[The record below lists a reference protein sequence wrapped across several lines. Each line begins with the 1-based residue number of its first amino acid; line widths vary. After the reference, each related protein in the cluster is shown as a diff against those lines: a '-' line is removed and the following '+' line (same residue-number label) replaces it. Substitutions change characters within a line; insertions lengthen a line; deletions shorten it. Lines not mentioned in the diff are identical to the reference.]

1 MHIMCW
7 VLMACPSHRL
17 HFLRGLKR
25 AFVLELSSC
34 LCLHETRCRCFAGQ
48 EPVLVLGPSSSRSR
62 QHLCQMLFP
71 LPFRGRELHHLLGA
85 ADAFVCGQGACL
97 LQAEKNMAWE
107 AQQQQ
112 AQAQAQLNALQSQ
125 QGTGPCKLLVAN
137 INIRIEVG
145 KPCCA
150 NP

>member
-1 MHIMCW
+1 
-7 VLMACPSHRL
+7 MAD
-17 HFLRGLKR
+17 
-25 AFVLELSSC
+25 SSV
-34 LCLHETRCRCFAGQ
+34 G
-48 EPVLVLGPSSSRSR
+48 
-62 QHLCQMLFP
+62 
-71 LPFRGRELHHLLGA
+71 
-85 ADAFVCGQGACL
+85 GQGTCL

-145 KPCCA
+145 KPCWA
-150 NP
+150 NTWWQVLVGMRSSLMQCNGAFPNVPASAQARV

>member
-1 MHIMCW
+1 M
-7 VLMACPSHRL
+7 
-17 HFLRGLKR
+17 
-25 AFVLELSSC
+25 
-34 LCLHETRCRCFAGQ
+34 
-48 EPVLVLGPSSSRSR
+48 
-62 QHLCQMLFP
+62 
-71 LPFRGRELHHLLGA
+71 
-85 ADAFVCGQGACL
+85 CGQGSCL

-150 NP
+150 NSWWQVLVGARQPSPGWDVTRSLALVVTAARGSPMC

>member
-1 MHIMCW
+1 M
-7 VLMACPSHRL
+7 
-17 HFLRGLKR
+17 
-25 AFVLELSSC
+25 
-34 LCLHETRCRCFAGQ
+34 
-48 EPVLVLGPSSSRSR
+48 
-62 QHLCQMLFP
+62 
-71 LPFRGRELHHLLGA
+71 
-85 ADAFVCGQGACL
+85 CGQGSCP

-145 KPCCA
+145 EPCCVRPWWQVLVGESASPMCLPLHRLGCNKSTGFGDDRLCGGALCA
-150 NP
+150 NPCSRLGT